1 MQDIH
6 HLSIDLETR
15 SDVDIGKCGSYR
27 YAQSDA
33 FEILLLAYA
42 FDDDPVTVID
52 LKCGEHI
59 PDDVFSALTD
69 ERVIKHAFNAAFEW
83 WCLNQAGYETP
94 IGQWRCTMVNAYY
107 HGLPGSLEAAGEVL
121 GLDDGQAKL
130 DTGKA
135 LIRYFC
141 NPCKPTKT
149 NGGRTWNNP
158 EHDPDK
164 WALFKEYNAR
174 DVEAEREILRR
185 LRKLEPMPET
195 EEEYW
200 RMDIGINARGVRV
213 DRGLVEGA
221 IELGAR
227 ANDELLARAVEI
239 TGLENPK
246 SPKQLKEWL
255 SERLGR
261 EVKSTAKDAVEK
273 MLAEEDLPDDV
284 REMLLL
290 KQKLG
295 KTSVT
300 KFNAM
305 ELSKGPDDRVRGS
318 LQFYGANRT
327 GRWAGRVVQTHNLP
341 RNSLRTLDSARRLV
355 KERNYDAV
363 KLIYGNVP
371 DTLSQLVRT
380 AFIPSEGHKF
390 IVSDFSAIEAR
401 ILAWLT
407 GEQWVMDVFANDGDI
422 YCETASQMFHV
433 PVVKHG
439 INGELRQ
446 KGKIATLAL
455 GYQGHIG
462 AMISMGA
469 LDMGITE
476 EELPEIVNKWRASHP
491 RTVQFWN
498 RLETAAKKIIALKNP
513 SYRATLNDRIELR
526 YEDRYLTIRLPSG
539 RKLWYFEP
547 YISKGRR
554 SDETIWFS
562 GVNQTTK
569 KWEEIE
575 TFGGKLTENIVQAVG
590 RDCLAVTL
598 MRCVRAGYQPVMH
611 IHDEIVIDAA
621 PEQKLADVNA
631 IFAEPINWAP
641 GLILKG
647 AGFEGPYYQ
656 KD

>member
-1 MQDIH
+1 MQDIR

-94 IGQWRCTMVNAYY
+94 IGQWRCTMINALY
-107 HGLPGSLEAAGEVL
+107 HGLPGSLDAVGKVL
-121 GLDDGQAKL
+121 KLDDDKQKL
-130 DTGKA
+130 GTGKA

-174 DVEAEREILRR
+174 DVEAEREILHR
-185 LRKLEPMPET
+185 LWKLDPMPET

-273 MLAEEDLPDDV
+273 MLAEEDLPPDV
-284 REMLLL
+284 REVLEI

-295 KTSVT
+295 KTST
-300 KFNAM
+300 AKFDAM
-305 ELSKGPDDRVRGS
+305 EQCKGPDDRVRGTM
-318 LQFYGANRT
+318 QFYGANRT
-327 GRWAGRVVQTHNLP
+327 GRWAGRNVQTQNLP
-341 RNSLRTLDSARRLV
+341 RNFLGTLDTARSLV
-355 KERNYDAV
+355 KARDYKALQMV
-363 KLIYGNVP
+363 YGNVP
-371 DTLSQLVRT
+371 DTLSQLIRT
-380 AFIPSEGHKF
+380 AFIPSEGNKF

-401 ILAWLT
+401 VLAWLT
-407 GEQWVMDVFANDGDI
+407 EEEWVEQVFADGGDI
-422 YCETASQMFHV
+422 YCETASQMFRV

-446 KGKIATLAL
+446 RGKVATLAL
-455 GYQGHIG
+455 GYGGGTG
-462 AMISMGA
+462 ALVNMGA
-469 LDMGITE
+469 IKMGIPE
-476 EELPEIVNKWRASHP
+476 DELPDIVSMWRSSRP
-491 RTVQFWN
+491 KTVQFWK
-498 RLETAAKKIIALKNP
+498 RLENAAKKTIVMKKP
-513 SYRATLNDRIELR
+513 EFRATINGRLTLQ
-526 YEDRYLTIRLPSG
+526 YESGYLTVELPAG
-539 RKLWYFEP
+539 RKLWYREP
-547 YISKGRR
+547 HFAPGKF
-554 SDETIWFS
+554 DKTAIWFS

-569 KWEEIE
+569 KWERMQ
-575 TFGGKLTENIVQAVG
+575 TFGGKLTENVVQAIA

-598 MRCVRAGYQPVMH
+598 YRCVKAGYQPVMH
-611 IHDEIVIDAA
+611 IHDEIVIDAP
-621 PEQKLADVNA
+621 PEQQLEDVNR
-631 IFAEPINWAP
+631 IFAESIPWAP